1 MAMLQPFCRARQRHR
16 SQCRG
21 GSPDPWSIAKVSSVF
36 FIFSVCLLGH
46 RGSARRM
53 DVGPSGAVGD
63 IVSGG
68 FEVTATFATELV
80 RVRMRRGRIW
90 WVLGPIEWN
99 CRPTNGC
106 KGVLARPGTG
116 VMEMQGC
123 DWRRG
128 G

>member
-1 MAMLQPFCRARQRHR
+1 MGFCGDGNLQGVGKFEVLVEGRHGDVAAIL
-16 SQCRG
+16 SCETATSKPVRG

-80 RVRMRRGRIW
+80 RVSEDETRTYLVGF
-90 WVLGPIEWN
+90 GSH
-99 CRPTNGC
+99 
-106 KGVLARPGTG
+106 
-116 VMEMQGC
+116 
-123 DWRRG
+123 
-128 G
+128 